1 MKALSEANVSP
12 RLSEF
17 SGKSR
22 TRSASTLSRPR
33 PQTRPQTP
41 LPFPAVVNEPTRPNK
56 SKVDFKV
63 CISEKSVTVV
73 NVPLKASGLTTTSYT
88 KSISALSTDTKGGAV
103 LSQSGVT
110 LPQNPSTLITT
121 QPGDDS
127 SADDNSATSMSTDR
141 DETESKSLAA
151 KEPVKISSPSDWS
164 LVGHVKITP
173 SVRVAA
179 AAEKG
184 GEIIPYKVLLVS
196 QFDVAKYAPCMQTQ
210 LLPLGIVGTPTLY
223 HNYYPLNVP
232 REFSLHTM
240 CGIFP
245 E

>member
-41 LPFPAVVNEPTRPNK
+41 LPSPAVVNEPTRPNK

-63 CISEKSVTVV
+63 CVSEKSVTVMK
-73 NVPLKASGLTTTSYT
+73 VPLKASGLTTTSYT

-110 LPQNPSTLITT
+110 LPQNPSTPITT
-121 QPGDDS
+121 QLGDDS
-127 SADDNSATSMSTDR
+127 FADDNTATSMSEPTDR
-141 DETESKSLAA
+141 DESESKSLAA
-151 KEPVKISSPSDWS
+151 KEPVKISSPSNWS

-173 SVRVAA
+173 SVRVGA

-196 QFDVAKYAPCMQTQ
+196 QFDVAKYAPCMQT
-210 LLPLGIVGTPTLY
+210 
-223 HNYYPLNVP
+223 
-232 REFSLHTM
+232 
-240 CGIFP
+240 
-245 E
+245 